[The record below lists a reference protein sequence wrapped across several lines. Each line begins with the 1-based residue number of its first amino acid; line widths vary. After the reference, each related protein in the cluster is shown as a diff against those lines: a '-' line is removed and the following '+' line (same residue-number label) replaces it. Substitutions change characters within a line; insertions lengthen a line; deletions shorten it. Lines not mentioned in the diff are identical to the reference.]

1 MDVGGKPISVFQ
13 YPQVFLELKELFIC
27 IACRTPRMVMSTIW
41 CLFYLVWTT
50 YLEKMLPKV
59 LLQLI
64 FRLVWLW
71 NLWTPNL
78 LYINY
83 NPTKRV
89 TMFGTLSNT
98 SLWVFPTM
106 KGLQQSMC
114 LRVRSSQLSCKHL
127 NFIQFNT
134 MTCPCK
140 TRFLMSRFW
149 KGHDGI
155 FWQFMHNFMV
165 FHFHPL
171 CHQLLRLQC
180 VLATERLPIR
190 SCLLPVRVMAQEQ
203 PPVQERGN
211 ILERIQ
217 AATPKT
223 KDVRP
228 LDPSRAMGMDERDPR
243 VEQAQWPC
251 FGHHVPAKAHSNAHG
266 QWTQCSVCNLRLNYV
281 PKVGSHS
288 GSTKVENRAMVVRM
302 LTELQPLMRGA
313 KPTAAICLAMQK
325 KIDAEETLTHM
336 IDKEFMAQ
344 NPMGY
349 TVGGRPK
356 AKAFPTRAS
365 TTVEPV
371 QTPRSTA
378 ENQLGCDSRI
388 TSSSQRLGEPPHCRG
403 EEPACAAHDRAS
415 PSSCGINTCAGAREP
430 DCGLR
435 GRHGVKTGIDETL
448 CPCGVL
454 QDRQLQGFKGA
465 LWQVATL
472 DQ

>member
-1 MDVGGKPISVFQ
+1 M
-13 YPQVFLELKELFIC
+13 
-27 IACRTPRMVMSTIW
+27 R
-41 CLFYLVWTT
+41 
-50 YLEKMLPKV
+50 
-59 LLQLI
+59 
-64 FRLVWLW
+64 
-71 NLWTPNL
+71 
-78 LYINY
+78 
-83 NPTKRV
+83 
-89 TMFGTLSNT
+89 
-98 SLWVFPTM
+98 
-106 KGLQQSMC
+106 
-114 LRVRSSQLSCKHL
+114 
-127 NFIQFNT
+127 
-134 MTCPCK
+134 
-140 TRFLMSRFW
+140 RFW

-155 FWQFMHNFMV
+155 FWQFIHNFMV

-190 SCLLPVRVMAQEQ
+190 SCLLPVRMMAQEQ

-288 GSTKVENRAMVVRM
+288 GSTKVENRAMVARM

-349 TVGGRPK
+349 TVVGRPK

-378 ENQLGCDSRI
+378 ETNWDVIPGSPPPLNDLENHLTAEEKNQLVQLMIERRQAAAAS
-388 TSSSQRLGEPPHCRG
+388 TPVPEPVNLT
-403 EEPACAAHDRAS
+403 AAYEADMA
-415 PSSCGINTCAGAREP
+415 
-430 DCGLR
+430 
-435 GRHGVKTGIDETL
+435 
-448 CPCGVL
+448 
-454 QDRQLQGFKGA
+454 
-465 LWQVATL
+465 
-472 DQ
+472 

>member
-1 MDVGGKPISVFQ
+1 M
-13 YPQVFLELKELFIC
+13 
-27 IACRTPRMVMSTIW
+27 R
-41 CLFYLVWTT
+41 
-50 YLEKMLPKV
+50 
-59 LLQLI
+59 
-64 FRLVWLW
+64 
-71 NLWTPNL
+71 
-78 LYINY
+78 
-83 NPTKRV
+83 
-89 TMFGTLSNT
+89 
-98 SLWVFPTM
+98 
-106 KGLQQSMC
+106 
-114 LRVRSSQLSCKHL
+114 
-127 NFIQFNT
+127 
-134 MTCPCK
+134 
-140 TRFLMSRFW
+140 
-149 KGHDGI
+149 
-155 FWQFMHNFMV
+155 NFMV

-281 PKVGSHS
+281 PQVGSHS
-288 GSTKVENRAMVVRM
+288 GSTKVENRAMVIRM

-336 IDKEFMAQ
+336 IDKELMAQ

-356 AKAFPTRAS
+356 AKA
-365 TTVEPV
+365 VEPV

-378 ENQLGCDSRI
+378 ETNWDVIPGSPPPLNDLENHLTAEEKNQL
-388 TSSSQRLGEPPHCRG
+388 
-403 EEPACAAHDRAS
+403 AAHDRAS

-435 GRHGVKTGIDETL
+435 GRHGVKTGIDETYVPAESFKTDNFKVSKEL
-448 CPCGVL
+448 YGKL
-454 QDRQLQGFKGA
+454 QPLTNN
-465 LWQVATL
+465 VATKVMMFASTMIAAATATML
-472 DQ
+472 DFTLDGRDGLWEIACAPHHTLG